1 VPVNLSLAPAK
12 SVAGVQLTT
21 VAAGIK
27 VDGSA
32 DMVLIRLAEQSST
45 AAVFTLN
52 AFCAAPVILCR
63 EHLSTS
69 KGATQALLINSG
81 NANAGTGKPG
91 YDMAVGHCA
100 TVAKALSVDVS
111 SVLPFST
118 GVIGELLPD
127 EKMKAGIQEAAS
139 RLVAASDTSA
149 TATATATAMAC
160 TDQLEHWQAAAR
172 GIMTTDTVP
181 KITSRQVTI
190 DGQLIT
196 ITGMAKGSGMIQP
209 NMATMLS
216 YVFTDANVSVKDLDA
231 ALRDAVDVSFNSIT
245 VDSDT
250 STNDAVVLSATG
262 ASGLVL
268 SPEDTSSWQLFT
280 DALTQLCKDLAQA
293 IIRDGE
299 GATKFITVRVNGGR
313 SVSECKTVAYAVANS
328 PLVKTAMFASD
339 ANVGR
344 LLMAIGKA
352 DIDALDASKV
362 RVSLGDLCVFENG
375 GNAAGYTEE
384 LGADLLAKEE
394 ILVVIDLARG
404 EYSAEVYTSD
414 LSHDYVTINAD
425 YRT

>member
-1 VPVNLSLAPAK
+1 
-12 SVAGVQLTT
+12 
-21 VAAGIK
+21 
-27 VDGSA
+27 
-32 DMVLIRLAEQSST
+32 
-45 AAVFTLN
+45 
-52 AFCAAPVILCR
+52 
-63 EHLSTS
+63 
-69 KGATQALLINSG
+69 
-81 NANAGTGKPG
+81 
-91 YDMAVGHCA
+91 
-100 TVAKALSVDVS
+100 
-111 SVLPFST
+111 
-118 GVIGELLPD
+118 
-127 EKMKAGIQEAAS
+127 
-139 RLVAASDTSA
+139 
-149 TATATATAMAC
+149 
-160 TDQLEHWQAAAR
+160 
-172 GIMTTDTVP
+172 
-181 KITSRQVTI
+181 
-190 DGQLIT
+190 
-196 ITGMAKGSGMIQP
+196 MAKGSGMIQP

-262 ASGLVL
+262 TSDLSL
-268 SPEDTSSWQLFT
+268 SPENAANWQIFT

-299 GATKFITVRVNGGR
+299 GATKFITVRVNGGK

-375 GNAAGYTEE
+375 GNAIGYTEK
-384 LGADLLAKEE
+384 LGAELLAKEE

-404 EYSAEVYTSD
+404 ESMAEVYTSD